1 MIHASKL
8 FPLAMDRIRDQI
20 ERGHAT
26 QTPKARALMDAF
38 DEGERKGGGRGK
50 RGGRRTNDRGAI
62 RVKRNAERETHAR
75 QLTLNLK

>member
-1 MIHASKL
+1 MIHAKDL

-26 QTPKARALMDAF
+26 QTAKARALMDAF
-38 DEGERKGGGRGK
+38 DEGERKGGR
-50 RGGRRTNDRGAI
+50 RGGRKAGVRGAI
-62 RVKRNAERETHAR
+62 RVKRNAEHETRAR

>member
-38 DEGERKGGGRGK
+38 DEGERKGGGRGG
-50 RGGRRTNDRGAI
+50 RGAGVRGAI